1 MNARAAD
8 GVADWRRARRSQAT
22 QTRQQAEH
30 HRRLAEI
37 WDERAAEFEAEI
49 AHVEADRSLT
59 PATEA
64 AE

>member
-1 MNARAAD
+1 
-8 GVADWRRARRSQAT
+8 
-22 QTRQQAEH
+22 
-30 HRRLAEI
+30 LAEI